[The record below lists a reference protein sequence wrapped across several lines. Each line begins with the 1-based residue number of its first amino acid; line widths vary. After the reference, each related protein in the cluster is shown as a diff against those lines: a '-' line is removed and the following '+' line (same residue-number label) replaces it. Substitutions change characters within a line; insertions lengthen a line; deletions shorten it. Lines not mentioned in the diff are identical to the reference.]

1 MRISLMRCAEPFLS
15 SSFLSSPVGISALSP
30 TCMTTRLLLSTQPP
44 TNPYLLLFQP
54 PQPNRYNLLWIERN
68 RLAPLKVKQ
77 LEMLMGYPEGHV
89 SVVTNNK
96 TSRYKMLGNTFHVP
110 TVALHLSVLRRLNR
124 PIRVLS
130 LFSGISGAL
139 VALHMEAPFLNS
151 HYPFPFP
158 IPITHSPSPFPL
170 PIPLPHSHYP
180 FPFPIP
186 ITHSPSPFPA
196 PQSLFPISL
205 LPIPIP
211 PSPHLTGN
219 TFHVPTVALHLSV
232 LRRLNRPIRVLSLF
246 SGIGGALVA
255 LHMVKVPV
263 ICAVSVE
270 FEKSCRDAEG
280 RWWRET
286 AMAEERAGRDGVNQ
300 MLGELLQLYHNPSA
314 VLRSSVT
321 DGASHAATAAAA
333 AVIPAASAPPIKYH
347 GGPVIVGNPTV
358 NVYHIYYGSW
368 GSGSGKEVID
378 AFVQA
383 LSSDS
388 GSQGSAAD
396 ASVKG
401 WWAISTAYYQSGSG
415 GKKNVSSKVR
425 LAGTV
430 SDNYSRGKKLT
441 DEDVI
446 AIVKSKVG
454 AGKPF
459 ALDPHGIY
467 VLLTSSD
474 VTLKGYCTEYCGWH
488 TEDSIN
494 SSPLR
499 YAFVGHRGQCP
510 DSCGVESTSPNGKPG
525 IDATISTLAHELTEA
540 ATDPDANAGWFDD
553 GEENADKCSWE
564 YGTTKTGYQ
573 QSGQSYKYNV
583 VGLNG
588 MKFLVQLN
596 WDRVK
601 SKCVLQSALPS
612 AGGGGVGT
620 PPPPPPTGGSVKMRC
635 DCNCASAS
643 NPMSC
648 QCSCT
653 KTG

>member
-1 MRISLMRCAEPFLS
+1 
-15 SSFLSSPVGISALSP
+15 
-30 TCMTTRLLLSTQPP
+30 
-44 TNPYLLLFQP
+44 
-54 PQPNRYNLLWIERN
+54 YNLLWIERN

-77 LEMLMGYPEGHV
+77 LEMLMGYPEGHETPSMCPPLLSTSQSCVV
-89 SVVTNNK
+89 STGPSESSLSSQASAAPWK
-96 TSRYKMLGNTFHVP
+96 
-110 TVALHLSVLRRLNR
+110 HLPRAHRRS
-124 PIRVLS
+124 PPLS
-130 LFSGISGAL
+130 
-139 VALHMEAPFLNS
+139 
-151 HYPFPFP
+151 
-158 IPITHSPSPFPL
+158 
-170 PIPLPHSHYP
+170 
-180 FPFPIP
+180 
-186 ITHSPSPFPA
+186 PA
-196 PQSLFPISL
+196 PPQ
-205 LPIPIP
+205 P
-211 PSPHLTGN
+211 PYPG
-219 TFHVPTVALHLSV
+219 P
-232 LRRLNRPIRVLSLF
+232 LSLF

-300 MLGELLQLYHNPSA
+300 MLGELLQL
-314 VLRSSVT
+314 
-321 DGASHAATAAAA
+321 
-333 AVIPAASAPPIKYH
+333 APPIKYH

-441 DEDVI
+441 DDDVI
-446 AIVKSKVG
+446 AVVKSKVG

-510 DSCGVESTSPNGKPG
+510 DACGVESTSPNGKPG

-540 ATDPDANAGWFDD
+540 ATDPDANAGWFDDD

-612 AGGGGVGT
+612 AGGGGGGNS
-620 PPPPPPTGGSVKMRC
+620 PPP
-635 DCNCASAS
+635 SA
-643 NPMSC
+643 NWRQREDEVRLQLC
-648 QCSCT
+648 
-653 KTG
+653 